1 MKVLV
6 AFCVIE
12 GESSCIIIFK
22 SYKMKKKIVLLV
34 FIVFGIAMSKSQDR
48 DQDRDMDR
56 IQDRLMLVDGDV
68 LQIRDRDQIRLNDEL
83 VLSDATIVNPNGT
96 FQTKDRK
103 QLRLKDGE
111 CLDMDGIKY
120 RNEYQYRYKV
130 KQEDK
135 GLSQAQIQERNKDRS
150 VLMQIDGN
158 VYLLKNQFQKQL
170 QQRYNFADGGF
181 VDTDGSYLT
190 RDRKQLRLMDGE
202 CLNMDGEKFKNAYAH
217 REMET
222 KKKMNTK
229 KKMIGKKMPKKSIK
243 GTKKVNKGY

>member
-1 MKVLV
+1 MKR
-6 AFCVIE
+6 
-12 GESSCIIIFK
+12 
-22 SYKMKKKIVLLV
+22 KIVVLV
-34 FIVFGIAMSKSQDR
+34 FIVFGIAMIKSQEK

-56 IQDRLMLVDGDV
+56 IQDRFMLVDGDV
-68 LQIRDRDQIRLNDEL
+68 LQIRDRDQIRLNDKL

-103 QLRLKDGE
+103 HLRLKDGE

-135 GLSQAQIQERNKDRS
+135 GLSQAQIRERNKDRS
-150 VLMQIDGN
+150 VLLQIDGN
-158 VYLLKNQFQKQL
+158 VYLLKNQFQQRL
-170 QQRYNFADGGF
+170 QQRYNFANGGF

-190 RDRKQLRLMDGE
+190 PDRIQLRLMDGE
-202 CLNMDGEKFKNAYAH
+202 CLTMNGEKYKNMYAH

-222 KKKMNTK
+222 KGKMNKQK
-229 KKMIGKKMPKKSIK
+229 KIIGKKMPKKSIK
-243 GTKKVNKGY
+243 GNKKVNKGF